1 MKKLKIVF
9 MGTPQISIPSLS
21 SLIEHEEVLCVVT
34 NVDKLVGKT
43 KKNINSEVKQFAL
56 KNNIEVVQPNNSTE
70 LYQSLVNKDIDLIIT
85 FAYGSI
91 IKKEVLELPK
101 LGAINIHT
109 SLLPKYRGADPI
121 TWAILNGEDKT
132 GITIMEMNEFMD
144 EGDIILS
151 EETVIEKDDNYET
164 LYNKLSNQAVPMLNK
179 VLNDFKNNSI
189 MKVPQEHNLATYTRK
204 ITREDEHISFNDN
217 VFNIHNKI
225 RALYPKAY
233 ININGIEVKILKTNY
248 ELKSNPKVGKVSL
261 TKNDFTVEGKDGIIN
276 LLIVKP
282 FSKKEMEIKSYL
294 NGLNKENVIIS

>member
-1 MKKLKIVF
+1 
-9 MGTPQISIPSLS
+9 
-21 SLIEHEEVLCVVT
+21 
-34 NVDKLVGKT
+34 VGKAQ
-43 KKNINSEVKQFAL
+43 KNINSEVKKFAL
-56 KNNIEVVQPNNSTE
+56 KNSVKILQPNNSKE
-70 LYQSLVNKDIDLIIT
+70 LYQSLISKEIDLIVT

-91 IKKEVLELPK
+91 IKKEVLDIPK
-101 LGAINIHT
+101 LGSINIHT

-179 VLNDFKNNSI
+179 VLNDFKNNYI
-189 MKVPQEHNLATYTRK
+189 MKVPQQHNLATYTRK

-248 ELKSNPKVGKVSL
+248 ELKSNTKVGKVSL